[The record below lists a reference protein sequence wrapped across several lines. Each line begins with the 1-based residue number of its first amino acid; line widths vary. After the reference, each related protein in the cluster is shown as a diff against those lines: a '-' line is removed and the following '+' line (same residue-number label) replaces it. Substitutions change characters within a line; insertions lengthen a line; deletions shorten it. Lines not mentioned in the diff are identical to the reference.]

1 MERLIHHITVSN
13 NIIIIS
19 SIQCV
24 KSSKI
29 KLKIIQLYKK
39 VP

>member
-1 MERLIHHITVSN
+1 MERLIHHITVS